1 MRTPILLIISLSVF
15 LAFEGWF
22 ALEKKEVTEK
32 TETCW
37 ASYLSGT
44 EASIADAVCPSGN
57 FFRDSGITLT
67 KEKVCGSIAIQLS
80 FRDVDTKALAYM
92 KKLQDTRNP
101 VVTSWTEDIRKTIRW
116 YSENGT
122 TATGLVDEYASAC
135 STATFVKFCA
145 LTTDFFPETTCIDRA
160 EMKARAWENM
170 GYILAGRWVA
180 KSFQNGKDTYID
192 KTKTAYDTLLKKWN
206 SYIRMFG
213 NAVSKFTAYIKNAVK

>member
-22 ALEKKEVTEK
+22 ALKKKEVTEK
-32 TETCW
+32 TEVCW
-37 ASYLSGT
+37 KAYQEGK
-44 EASIADAVCPSGN
+44 EASITDAVCPSGN

-80 FRDVDTKALAYM
+80 FKEVDTKALIYM

-116 YSENGT
+116 YRENGT
-122 TATGLVDEYASAC
+122 TSTGFVDNYMSAC
-135 STATFVKFCA
+135 NIATFVKFCA
-145 LTTDFFPETTCIDRA
+145 ETTNFFPETTCTDRA

-180 KSFQNGKDTYID
+180 KSFQNGKDTYMD
-192 KTKTAYDTLLKKWN
+192 KTKTAYDTLREKWTQ
-206 SYIRMFG
+206 YQEMFG